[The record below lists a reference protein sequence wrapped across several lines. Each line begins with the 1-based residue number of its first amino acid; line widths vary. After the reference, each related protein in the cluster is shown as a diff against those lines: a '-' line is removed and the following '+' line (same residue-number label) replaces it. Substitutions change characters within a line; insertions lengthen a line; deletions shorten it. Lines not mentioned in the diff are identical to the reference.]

1 MGLVSFLGPKG
12 RMYVEIKR
20 VSHEELQLEIVGVG
34 YGWNEK
40 RVIKNEELRKTL
52 LELMKNYKL
61 SPEAIY
67 VRDFTIATYLL
78 L

>member
-1 MGLVSFLGPKG
+1 V
-12 RMYVEIKR
+12 RY
-20 VSHEELQLEIVGVG
+20 ELD
-34 YGWNEK
+34 EK

-61 SPEAIY
+61 NPEAIY
-67 VRDFTIATYLL
+67 VRDITIATYLL